1 MKLFNFILL
10 SLFAMPL
17 LQAQINGKNN
27 EIIVKNEAGV
37 NSENQEYAPV
47 FYKEGLVF
55 TTTQND
61 RLKYAVEDTRI
72 GQNVR
77 SIWKAVR
84 NGEGE
89 LANAEPLAKELMTDM
104 HESAVAFNST
114 GEVIYFTRND
124 KRETSQTSGSLNLKQ
139 LNIYSAQ
146 LVDGRWTNITKMP
159 FNEDGYNTKHPTL
172 HPDEEELYFSSDR
185 PGGYGNYDLYVIR
198 KIGGEWS
205 SPINLGPQVN
215 TPSDEAFPFIHPN
228 NTLYFSSNGHA
239 GMGKADLYYTTKNR
253 EIWRRPTN
261 MGEPFNSSSDDLALI
276 LDRDQKNGYF
286 SSDRSGGQGSDDI
299 YSFKVEGAV
308 ATGGDEIL
316 VTVIDGI
323 SNQSIEGAVV
333 KYINLNEVILGNGSE
348 TITLDRPANGQ
359 GSFSFKVDSKVPSDG
374 TTDAEGKYI
383 LSVPEGQYA
392 LKVSKEGYVP
402 YQLLFDVPSNTN
414 DNNTYIVPLD
424 KAVDCVP
431 LSGVISANGTPQSGV
446 NVIIRDESSGE
457 EFTAITDGTGK
468 YDGCLKCGRKY
479 KVYAQKGQSSS
490 GSLQISTNDQPCNG
504 NFVLDNQ
511 SLDLNAGAGGF
522 ASTTAGGGIQ
532 FVDENGNVVVGAPV
546 KVGSVILLPNI
557 YYNFND
563 ADLRPDAMVDLDL
576 VKKMLDMYPSMEIQL
591 VSHTDSR
598 GGDSY
603 NQALSERRSNRAV
616 EYLLEM
622 GVDANR
628 VTPVGM
634 GERKPRNRC
643 VNGRRCSEVEHQEN
657 RRTEVVVVDL
667 GDSFSSSARDDDAI
681 NTITE
686 YVEEDKGGTDVQDDN
701 YDDFDGGSDSD
712 YNFDNSG
719 DDYSSN
725 DDFGSTSDAGAD
737 RPFYVIAGTFRSN
750 NNAQGRLTEVQDMGF
765 YNAEVIQFDY
775 PSYHAVC
782 VDKFSSESDARSL
795 VSRLQSQYGVDSY
808 VRRME

>member
-1 MKLFNFILL
+1 MMKLFNLILL
-10 SLFAMPL
+10 SFLAIPL

-27 EIIVKNEAGV
+27 EIEVKNEASI
-37 NSENQEYAPV
+37 NSDKWEYAPV

-55 TTTQND
+55 TTTQNEK
-61 RLKYAVEDTRI
+61 LKYSVEDTRI
-72 GQNVR
+72 GENVM
-77 SIWKAVR
+77 SIWKATR
-84 NGEGE
+84 NSEGE
-89 LANAEPLAKELMTDM
+89 LENPGPLAKELLSDM

-124 KRETSQTSGSLNLKQ
+124 KNATSQTSGSLNLKQ

-228 NTLYFSSNGHA
+228 NTLYFASNGHA

-261 MGEPFNSSSDDLALI
+261 LGEPFNSSSDDFALI

-286 SSDRSGGQGSDDI
+286 SSDRSGGQGGDDI
-299 YSFKVEGAV
+299 YSFKVEGKV
-308 ATGGDEIL
+308 VGGGDEIL

-323 SNQSIEGAVV
+323 SNQSIEGAIVE
-333 KYINLNEVILGNGSE
+333 YINLNEVIMGNGSE
-348 TITLDRPANGQ
+348 TIALDRPANGQ
-359 GSFSFKVDSKVPSDG
+359 GNFSFKVNSKAATNGLS
-374 TTDAEGKYI
+374 DAEGKYI
-383 LSVPEGQYA
+383 LSVPGGQYA

-424 KAVDCVP
+424 KAVNCVP
-431 LSGVISANGTPQSGV
+431 MSGVITSGGVPQSGV
-446 NVIIRDESSGE
+446 NVVIRDESSGE
-457 EFTAITDGTGK
+457 ETPVITDGSGN
-468 YDGCLKCGRKY
+468 YEACLKCGRKY
-479 KVYAQKGQSSS
+479 KVFAQKGQSSS
-490 GSLQISTNDQPCNG
+490 GSLQISTIDQPCNSDL
-504 NFVLDNQ
+504 VLDNKN
-511 SLDLNAGAGGF
+511 LDLNTSGGF
-522 ASTTAGGGIQ
+522 ANGTPGGGYE
-532 FVDENGNVVVGAPV
+532 FRDENGNIVVGAPV
-546 KVGSVILLPNI
+546 KEGSIILLPNV

-563 ADLRPDAMVDLDL
+563 ADLRPDAMVDLEL
-576 VKKMLDMYPSMEIQL
+576 VKKMLEMYPSMQVQL

-598 GGDSY
+598 GGEGY
-603 NQALSERRSNRAV
+603 NQSLSERRSNRAV
-616 EYLLEM
+616 DYLVDM
-622 GVDANR
+622 GVDRSR
-628 VTPVGM
+628 VTPIGM

-643 VNGRRCSEVEHQEN
+643 VNGRRCSESEHQEN
-657 RRTEVVVVDL
+657 RRTEVVIVEL

-681 NTITE
+681 NRISE
-686 YVEEDKGGTDVQDDN
+686 YAIEENRGGEVVEENDYDN
-701 YDDFDGGSDSD
+701 YNDTSNED
-712 YNFDNSG
+712 YN
-719 DDYSSN
+719 DDYNNNN
-725 DDFGSTSDAGAD
+725 DDYTSSASNTNAD
-737 RPFYVIAGTFRSN
+737 RPFYVIAGTFRN
-750 NNAQGRLTEVQDMGF
+750 NTNAQGRLVEMQDIGF

-782 VDKFSSESDARSL
+782 VDKFSSEGDARSL
-795 VSRLQSQYGVDSY
+795 VSKLQSQYGVDSY